1 MTIGT
6 NTLNHSSVR
15 VSGLK
20 KSFPITKNGQT
31 TLQEVLCG
39 IDLDVAPGEFV
50 SFFGPNGCGKT
61 TFLTILAGLI
71 EPSEGSISINSGGP
85 RQSRIGFIF
94 QNYRE
99 SLYPWLRNIDNIA
112 FPLELN
118 GVAKQE
124 RREQAHQILDKLGL
138 ELPHDGYPYQ
148 LSGGQQQLLSI
159 ARALIFNADVLVMDE
174 PFASL
179 DYSTRFSIRDRVQ
192 DIWMR
197 TKTTTLFVSHSIEEA
212 IYLSDRLV
220 LFSQKPMRIIKEIP
234 IPLPRPRQASVLERE
249 DFYRIQAHALKIFN
263 EEMSR

>member
-1 MTIGT
+1 MTTET
-6 NTLNHSSVR
+6 NTTHSSSVR
-15 VSGLK
+15 VRGLR
-20 KSFPITKNGQT
+20 KSFLVNQNGQAT
-31 TLQEVLCG
+31 VHDVLGG

-71 EPSEGSISINSGGP
+71 EPNEGSISINSSGTG
-85 RQSRIGFIF
+85 QSRIGFIF

-112 FPLELN
+112 FPLELH
-118 GVAKQE
+118 GVGKQE
-124 RREQAHQILDKLGL
+124 RREQARQLIERLGL
-138 ELPHDGYPYQ
+138 DLPPDGYPYQ

-179 DYSTRFSIRDRVQ
+179 DYSTRFSVRDRVQ
-192 DIWMR
+192 DIWLR

-212 IYLSDRLV
+212 IYLADRLV
-220 LFSQKPMRIIKEIP
+220 LFSQKPMRVIDEIP
-234 IPLPRPRQASVLERE
+234 ILLPRPRHSSIMEHD